1 MSEQTVT
8 IDQNVLNGAAADEA
22 PPAIGSLVEIR
33 DEEWIVESCSRVA
46 DGWRVTCRGVSE
58 LVRDTSAIFYSA
70 LDPVEVVDPAR
81 ARLVADDSPGYR
93 RTRLWLEAMLRK
105 TPVPLH
111 QDGLSVAHRMML
123 DPLAY
128 QRRAVAQALSLE
140 NLRPRILIADAV
152 GLGKTLEIGM
162 IISELARRG
171 RADRVLVVTPRH
183 VLEQMQRELWTRFA
197 VPLVRLDSEGIQRVR
212 QELPATRNPFT
223 FYPRVIVSVDTLKS
237 ERYRAHLQKQRWDVV
252 VVDESHNLT
261 NTGTRNHQ
269 LATVLAPNTEALIL
283 ASATPHN
290 GKPESFAALVD
301 LLDPTAIVD
310 RRNYAVDDIKRLF
323 VRRHRHSPD
332 VEREVGH
339 HWAEREE
346 PEMLPFDL
354 SDAEEAVVAE
364 LWDTWLNPD
373 GGRAP
378 SAGKGRS
385 LFPWTLAKA
394 FLSSPHALLETVQNR
409 RAVLRRAERTAGAD
423 AEDDALSRLEEL
435 AEAAVNA
442 GPAKLTELVRRL
454 QQIGVGPRSPT
465 RVVCFTER
473 LATLRWLQTALPK
486 ALGLP
491 EAAFDVLHGTLP
503 DTEQMAI
510 VERFGLAG
518 TPVRVLL
525 TGDVAS
531 EGVNLH
537 RQCHHLVHVDL
548 PWSLIRIEQ
557 RNGRI
562 DRYGQTEAPRIAA
575 LIGTTRHDKFSADVR
590 VLAKLLAK
598 EHAAHRAL
606 GDAASL
612 MRLHDA
618 DAEEDAVQRAL
629 AERRDL
635 DEVVPDPRAADR
647 ADGEEDWS
655 FDELFADAGEE
666 APPEPPVTEPPGL
679 FASDLDYLREALA
692 EVFRDPSRP
701 PDAGPDSGVGWTEH
715 PQRRLVELRPPADL
729 RRRLAFLPQDYL
741 AERGV
746 RDRLVLATSV
756 GAGEQ
761 SLAEARRH
769 ESSSQW
775 PEAHFLGP
783 LHPVLE
789 WATDRA
795 LARIG
800 RGEVPVVFG
809 AVPAPTVL
817 VQGVLHN
824 ERGQVLMHALRAVV
838 ALDPNALVVRED
850 AIEAIREAGVGPDS
864 VNRGLAVDAD
874 AWAWLIPAVV
884 ARMTAEM
891 TVLSKGRLNEVVGPV
906 REAATRIRAWRR
918 ASEELAAG
926 KPGAQAARLRRRI
939 EEHGAAAQDLARAM
953 ADTRE
958 PLVRPLV
965 AVLPEPTAEVRA

>member
-1 MSEQTVT
+1 MSDQAVTVERGASRHEGAEQ
-8 IDQNVLNGAAADEA
+8 A

-33 DEEWIVESCSRVA
+33 DEEWIVESCAATSE
-46 DGWRVTCRGVSE
+46 GWKLTCRGVSE

-70 LDPVEVVDPAR
+70 LDDVQVVDPAR
-81 ARLVADDSPGYR
+81 ARLVVDDSPGYR

-128 QRRAVAQALSLE
+128 QRRAVVQALGLE

-162 IISELARRG
+162 IIAELMRRG
-171 RADRVLVVTPRH
+171 RADRILVVTPRH

-197 VPLVRLDSEGIQRVR
+197 IPLVRLDSDGIQRVR

-223 FYPRVIVSVDTLKS
+223 YYPRVIVSVDTLKS
-237 ERYRAHLQKQRWDVV
+237 ERYRAHLQRQRWDVV

-261 NTGTRNHQ
+261 NTGTQNHQ

-290 GKPESFAALVD
+290 GNPESFAALVD
-301 LLDPTAIVD
+301 LLDPTAIVN
-310 RRNYAVDDIKRLF
+310 RRDYSVADIARLF

-339 HWAEREE
+339 HWAERAE

-354 SDAEEAVVAE
+354 SEAEEEVVTE
-364 LWDTWLNPD
+364 LWETWLNPD
-373 GGRAP
+373 SGRAP

-394 FLSSPHALLETVQNR
+394 FLSSPQALAETVRNR
-409 RAVLRRAERTAGAD
+409 RAVLRRAETTPAMA
-423 AEDDALSRLEEL
+423 AEDDALARLEEL
-435 AEAAVNA
+435 VDAAVDA
-442 GPAKLTELVRRL
+442 GPAKLNALVTRL
-454 QQIGVGPRSPT
+454 QDIGIGPGSPT

-473 LATLRWLQTALPK
+473 LATLRWLRETLPT

-491 EAAFDVLHGTLP
+491 DQAFAELHGTLP
-503 DTEQMAI
+503 DREQMAI
-510 VERFGLAG
+510 VEQFGLAG
-518 TPVRVLL
+518 NPVRVLL

-562 DRYGQTEAPRIAA
+562 DRYGQTETPRIAA
-575 LIGTTRHDKFSADVR
+575 LIGTTRHDGFSADVR
-590 VLAKLLAK
+590 VLARLLAK
-598 EHAAHRAL
+598 EDAAHRAL

-635 DEVVPDPRAADR
+635 DDVVPDPRAIAD
-647 ADGEEDWS
+647 ADEDGDWS
-655 FDELFADAGEE
+655 FEELFADAGEQ
-666 APPEPPVTEPPGL
+666 APPEPPVDEPVGL

-692 EVFRDPSRP
+692 EVFPDPTRP
-701 PDAGPDSGVGWTEH
+701 PDSGPGSGVGWTEH
-715 PQRRLVELRPPADL
+715 PDRRLVELRPPADL

-746 RDRLVLATSV
+746 RDRLVFATSV
-756 GAGEQ
+756 AAGER

-769 ESSSQW
+769 GSTSQW

-783 LHPVLE
+783 LHPVLD

-800 RGEVPVVFG
+800 RGEVPVVYG
-809 AVPAPTVL
+809 TVPLPIVL

-824 ERGQVLMHALRAVV
+824 ERGQVLMHAPRGVMAR
-838 ALDPNALVVRED
+838 DPETLWVIEDLVDVLQ
-850 AIEAIREAGVGPDS
+850 IAGIGPDS
-864 VNRGLAVDAD
+864 VNPGLPVDAD
-874 AWAWLIPAVV
+874 AWAWLVPAAVR
-884 ARMTAEM
+884 RMTEEM
-891 TVLSKGRLNEVVGPV
+891 QALAKERLGEVVGPV
-906 REAATRIRAWRR
+906 REAAVRIRAWRKAGEAFA
-918 ASEELAAG
+918 ASQ
-926 KPGAQAARLRRRI
+926 PPAQAAKLRRRI
-939 EEHGAAAQDLARAM
+939 EEHGTAAQELATAM
-953 ADTRE
+953 ADSRE

-965 AVLPEPTAEVRA
+965 AVLPREERA